1 MKKVLVL
8 IVSML
13 VCCSGAY
20 AKYCPDLACVYEA
33 TQQDKLEYERK
44 YGEKFVD
51 NRPAPNTGSEHV
63 EYDIIHKDGTK
74 EHCYQT
80 MDVFPIQCH

>member
-13 VCCSGAY
+13 VCCSWAY
-20 AKYCPDLACVYEA
+20 AGYCDNVACTYQGSLDAIHDYEA
-33 TQQDKLEYERK
+33 KTGKK
-44 YGEKFVD
+44 FPSVMYGD
-51 NRPAPNTGSEHV
+51 TASDHV
-63 EYDIIHKDGTK
+63 EFDIVHKNGIK